1 MTRKTLTTG
10 TCHVPAALGRDQPD
24 ALVVFPSRLG
34 WMALI
39 GSGHKLRYLTFGH
52 RCREAA
58 ARALSPYLTG
68 NVGPGTWN
76 RPLIRRLQA
85 YASGRRDDFLDVEL
99 VLGRRTDFQRRILQC
114 CRQIPFGQTLTY
126 GQLAAKAG
134 FPRAARAVGNCMAA
148 NCIPLVIP
156 CHRVVAADGGL
167 GGYSAVGGTRT
178 KRLLLALE
186 GGQVCGQRPVRR
198 ARP

>member
-1 MTRKTLTTG
+1 MKTPATG
-10 TCHVPAALGRDQPD
+10 ICQLPAAPGPEQPD
-24 ALVVFPSRLG
+24 LLVVFPSRLG
-34 WMALI
+34 WMAVI
-39 GSGHKLRYLTFGH
+39 GSGNKLRYLTFGH
-52 RCREAA
+52 SSREAA
-58 ARALSPYLTG
+58 ARALSPHLTG
-68 NVGPGTWN
+68 NVRPGTWN
-76 RPLIRRLQA
+76 RRLVCRLQA
-85 YASGRRDDFLDVEL
+85 YASGHRDEFRDVE
-99 VLGRRTDFQRRILQC
+99 VDLGQRTDFQRRILRC

-126 GQLAAKAG
+126 GQLAAKAS

-167 GGYSAVGGTRT
+167 GGYSGVGGTRM

-186 GGQVCGQRPVRR
+186 GGLVCGQRPSFP